1 MAGPFK
7 LRSQGSTFKEMGAT
21 PMYKRGSAKVDKSG
35 NVDIPVI
42 NAALNRPTT
51 TPSTTNSEGKA
62 NVKTSSK
69 KSGTD
74 YATMQRNGSDRYKN
88 LSAAD
93 YKAEVQ
99 RQVKSKSEGKGY
111 NAHKYNSKGELAED
125 FDPNVNKYNKTKT
138 DKTAETPPATQPVD
152 SKDVTS
158 DNVKV
163 SKTRKQKRAAR
174 RVKNLQEK
182 ATTKGSLNKRQVKKL
197 ARNESKAKGE
207 KVKFEDRSKYGQ
219 SIRDEAREKE
229 KENKE

>member
-7 LRSQGSTFKEMGAT
+7 LRSQGSSFKQMGSSPAKSKFGDEYRKNRNAGVNTFTYEGKSYSTESKSEKESRGKEGT
-21 PMYKRGSAKVDKSG
+21 YTNKR
-35 NVDIPVI
+35 
-42 NAALNRPTT
+42 AA
-51 TPSTTNSEGKA
+51 KA
-62 NVKTSSK
+62 NV
-69 KSGTD
+69 
-74 YATMQRNGSDRYKN
+74 A
-88 LSAAD
+88 
-93 YKAEVQ
+93 
-99 RQVKSKSEGKGY
+99 
-111 NAHKYNSKGELAED
+111 
-125 FDPNVNKYNKTKT
+125 
-138 DKTAETPPATQPVD
+138 AETTPTTQPTD

-229 KENKE
+229 KESPAKSVDMDQPVSSLWKS